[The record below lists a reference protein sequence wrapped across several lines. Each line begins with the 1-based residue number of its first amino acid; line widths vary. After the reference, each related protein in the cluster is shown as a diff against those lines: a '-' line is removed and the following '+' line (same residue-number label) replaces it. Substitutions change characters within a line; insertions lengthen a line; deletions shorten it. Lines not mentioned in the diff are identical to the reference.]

1 MDGVMLDNCPINP
14 DLPDGFWFTPNAQR
28 SADHMAWWDKPFIVT
43 TANPHFPTGTRYDVY
58 CLDGES
64 SDRPTAW
71 GKFGSNE
78 AQLGADFV
86 QMIAEGLARFGSSSA
101 PARTMI

>member
-1 MDGVMLDNCPINP
+1 MMDGVMLDNCPINP

-71 GKFGSNE
+71 GKFGSLAE
-78 AQLGADFV
+78 ALERAR
-86 QMIAEGLARFGSSSA
+86 EGPPWRK
-101 PARTMI
+101 PQ